1 MFDFITYLGQSAL
14 CLVALYIIYKA
25 AMSHETLH
33 RLNRV
38 TLLMMVV
45 LSAVLPMCRIE
56 IVREVDAVLTPIVDE
71 ESVVAVATNA
81 APETVD
87 YRPIME
93 DALVVIFLI
102 GAAFMVVRLAMSWLS
117 VWRVVRSG
125 EHEEL
130 GEGVRLTVVEK
141 LSSPFSW
148 FRHVVV
154 SRTDMGENRDL
165 ILEHELAH
173 VRFGHSWDVLFV
185 DLTLIVWWFNPAM
198 WLLRRELQSL
208 HEYQAD
214 DAVLNRG
221 IDAKTYQLL
230 LIKRAVGSRLHS
242 VANCLNHS
250 NLKNR
255 ITMMCRKQSSKWQS
269 AKLLLV
275 LPMVAISLSA
285 FATTVYVTRESHD
298 KDNENSYNNKNW
310 KKAVIEIAGSK
321 ILLND
326 KQVTPEEL
334 DACIEEYILQT
345 LIYNANDAESVKTYE
360 SIYNTLKKN
369 RAIDQIYPNGERP
382 TSTIHLNGDKIY
394 LNGEL
399 ISLEDIKKRVEEINS
414 HTISITANA
423 DANEKHI
430 AELKEA
436 IHHTGNVLKL
446 NSTQD
451 SDDPTKAKFYAEQ
464 VEKIEEQMKFFD
476 QMKSEYEAVMKEFEA
491 LKDEFEKNDEKAYV
505 EMQKQFTEMQ
515 KQFTEFEN
523 HYGELDSVIAKRMAL
538 IKEYSK
544 NGHAN
549 IRLEGGKIYLDGKL
563 TSAEKLEKYF
573 AENKKL
579 INIKVA
585 DDKSGEALAKVK
597 ELARQN
603 QILTI
608 NYEQVR
614 FLPAEESI
622 NQANESAS
630 RAAEAVPNSQSSE
643 SQQKDLAYV
652 KVQKMPTFQG
662 GELNKFINWFQANVK
677 YPKDALDAKVE
688 GRVIFSFVVEKDG
701 SLSEFNV
708 LQTPDKSLAE
718 EAERVFKASPKDWT
732 AGEQNGNKVRVKLTV
747 PLIFKMPNAVM
758 MQKVALFSR

>member
-255 ITMMCRKQSSKWQS
+255 ITMMCRKQSSRWQS

-369 RAIDQIYPNGERP
+369 RAIDQIYSNGERP

-476 QMKSEYEAVMKEFEA
+476 QMKSEYEAVMKEFE
-491 LKDEFEKNDEKAYV
+491 KNDKKVYV

-515 KQFTEFEN
+515 KQFAEFEN

-585 DDKSGEALAKVK
+585 NDESSKETLAKVR

-614 FLPAEESI
+614 FLPAEELI

-701 SLSEFNV
+701 SLSEFDV
-708 LQTPDKSLAE
+708 LRAPDKSLAE

-747 PLIFKMPNAVM
+747 PLIFKMPNAETAAN
-758 MQKVALFSR
+758 K

>member
-1 MFDFITYLGQSAL
+1 MFGFITYLAQSAL

-25 AMSHETLH
+25 TMSHETLH

-38 TLLMMVV
+38 TLLAMVV

-71 ESVVAVATNA
+71 ESVVAFATKA

-87 YRPIME
+87 YRTIME

-125 EHEEL
+125 EQEEL

-173 VRFGHSWDVLFV
+173 VRFGHSWDVLFI
-185 DLTLIVWWFNPAM
+185 DLALIVWWFNPAM

-269 AKLLLV
+269 VKLLLV

-285 FATTVYVTRESHD
+285 FATTVYVETKSDD
-298 KDNENSYNNKNW
+298 KVNQLSSDN
-310 KKAVIEIAGSK
+310 
-321 ILLND
+321 
-326 KQVTPEEL
+326 
-334 DACIEEYILQT
+334 
-345 LIYNANDAESVKTYE
+345 
-360 SIYNTLKKN
+360 
-369 RAIDQIYPNGERP
+369 
-382 TSTIHLNGDKIY
+382 
-394 LNGEL
+394 
-399 ISLEDIKKRVEEINS
+399 
-414 HTISITANA
+414 
-423 DANEKHI
+423 
-430 AELKEA
+430 
-436 IHHTGNVLKL
+436 
-446 NSTQD
+446 QD
-451 SDDPTKAKFYAEQ
+451 SDPTKAKFYADQ

-476 QMKSEYEAVMKEFEA
+476 EMKSEYEAVMKEFEA

-505 EMQKQFTEMQ
+505 EMQKQFAEMQ
-515 KQFTEFEN
+515 KQFTEMQN
-523 HYGELDSVIAKRMAL
+523 HYGELDSVRAKRMAM

-585 DDKSGEALAKVK
+585 DDKSGEALAKV
-597 ELARQN
+597 EGLARQN

-614 FLPAEESI
+614 FLPAEDSEMQKPQD
-622 NQANESAS
+622 QAE
-630 RAAEAVPNSQSSE
+630 E
-643 SQQKDLAYV
+643 
-652 KVQKMPTFQG
+652 KVEKMPTFQG
-662 GELNKFINWFQANVK
+662 GDLQKFALWVYQSMK
-677 YPKDALDAKVE
+677 YPQEAVDKKIQ
-688 GRVIFSFVVEKDG
+688 GRVIVEFVVAKDG
-701 SLSEFNV
+701 TVSSTKVLNNAPEILS
-708 LQTPDKSLAE
+708 A
-718 EAERVFKASPKDWT
+718 EAERVIKSSPKWE
-732 AGEQNGNKVRVKLTV
+732 AGEHKGKKVNVKFV
-747 PLIFKMPNAVM
+747 IPVVFKVT
-758 MQKVALFSR
+758 K

>member
-1 MFDFITYLGQSAL
+1 MFGFITYLAQSAL

-25 AMSHETLH
+25 TMSHETLH

-38 TLLMMVV
+38 TLLAMVV

-71 ESVVAVATNA
+71 ESGVAVATKA

-154 SRTDMGENRDL
+154 SRTDMDENRDM

-185 DLTLIVWWFNPAM
+185 DLALIVWWFNPAM

-285 FATTVYVTRESHD
+285 FATTVYVETKSDD
-298 KDNENSYNNKNW
+298 KVNQLSSDN
-310 KKAVIEIAGSK
+310 
-321 ILLND
+321 
-326 KQVTPEEL
+326 
-334 DACIEEYILQT
+334 
-345 LIYNANDAESVKTYE
+345 
-360 SIYNTLKKN
+360 
-369 RAIDQIYPNGERP
+369 
-382 TSTIHLNGDKIY
+382 
-394 LNGEL
+394 
-399 ISLEDIKKRVEEINS
+399 
-414 HTISITANA
+414 
-423 DANEKHI
+423 
-430 AELKEA
+430 
-436 IHHTGNVLKL
+436 
-446 NSTQD
+446 QD
-451 SDDPTKAKFYAEQ
+451 SDPTKAKFYADQ

-476 QMKSEYEAVMKEFEA
+476 EMKSEYEAVMKEFEA

-505 EMQKQFTEMQ
+505 EMQKQYAEMQ
-515 KQFTEFEN
+515 KQFTEMQK
-523 HYGELDSVIAKRMAL
+523 HYGELEPVNAKRMAL

-544 NGHAN
+544 NGSAN

-597 ELARQN
+597 ELARQK

-614 FLPAEESI
+614 FLPAEDSEMQKPQD
-622 NQANESAS
+622 QAE
-630 RAAEAVPNSQSSE
+630 E
-643 SQQKDLAYV
+643 
-652 KVQKMPTFQG
+652 KVEKMPTFQG
-662 GELNKFINWFQANVK
+662 GDLQKFALWVYQSMK
-677 YPKDALDAKVE
+677 YPQEAVDKKIQ
-688 GRVIFSFVVEKDG
+688 GRVIVEFVVAKDG
-701 SLSEFNV
+701 TVSSTKVLNNAPEILS
-708 LQTPDKSLAE
+708 A
-718 EAERVFKASPKDWT
+718 EAERVIKSSPKWE
-732 AGEQNGNKVRVKLTV
+732 AGEHKGKKVNVKFV
-747 PLIFKMPNAVM
+747 IPVVFKVT
-758 MQKVALFSR
+758 K

>member
-1 MFDFITYLGQSAL
+1 MFDFITYLAQSAL

-25 AMSHETLH
+25 SMSHETLH

-38 TLLMMVV
+38 TLLAMVV
-45 LSAVLPMCRIE
+45 LSAVLPMCRIK
-56 IVREVDAVLTPIVDE
+56 IVREVDAVLTPIVDDM
-71 ESVVAVATNA
+71 SATAVAVDA

-87 YRPIME
+87 YRTIME
-93 DALVVIFLI
+93 DALVVIFLL

-185 DLTLIVWWFNPAM
+185 DLALIMWWFNPAM

-285 FATTVYVTRESHD
+285 FATTVYVETKSDD
-298 KDNENSYNNKNW
+298 KVNQLSSDN
-310 KKAVIEIAGSK
+310 
-321 ILLND
+321 
-326 KQVTPEEL
+326 
-334 DACIEEYILQT
+334 
-345 LIYNANDAESVKTYE
+345 
-360 SIYNTLKKN
+360 
-369 RAIDQIYPNGERP
+369 
-382 TSTIHLNGDKIY
+382 
-394 LNGEL
+394 
-399 ISLEDIKKRVEEINS
+399 
-414 HTISITANA
+414 
-423 DANEKHI
+423 
-430 AELKEA
+430 
-436 IHHTGNVLKL
+436 
-446 NSTQD
+446 QD
-451 SDDPTKAKFYAEQ
+451 SDPTKAKFYADQ
-464 VEKIEEQMKFFD
+464 FEKIEEQMKFFD
-476 QMKSEYEAVMKEFEA
+476 EMKSEYEAVMKEFEA
-491 LKDEFEKNDEKAYV
+491 RKDEFEKNDKKAYV
-505 EMQKQFTEMQ
+505 EMQKQFAEMQ
-515 KQFTEFEN
+515 KQFTEMQN
-523 HYGELDSVIAKRMAL
+523 HYGELDSVRAKRMAL

-597 ELARQN
+597 GLARQN

-622 NQANESAS
+622 NQVNESAS

-662 GELNKFINWFQANVK
+662 GEWNKFINWFQANVK

-701 SLSEFNV
+701 SLSEFDV
-708 LQTPDKSLAE
+708 LRAPNKSLAE

-747 PLIFKMPNAVM
+747 PLIFKMPNAETAAN
-758 MQKVALFSR
+758 K

>member
-1 MFDFITYLGQSAL
+1 MFDFITYLAQSAL

-25 AMSHETLH
+25 SMSHETLH

-38 TLLMMVV
+38 TLLAMVV

-87 YRPIME
+87 YRTIME

-125 EHEEL
+125 ESRNL
-130 GEGVRLTVVEK
+130 TDGVTLSIVEK

-154 SRTDMGENRDL
+154 SRADMDENRDL

-185 DLTLIVWWFNPAM
+185 DLALIIWWFNPAM

-269 AKLLLV
+269 AKLLLI

-285 FATTVYVTRESHD
+285 FATTVYVETKSDD
-298 KDNENSYNNKNW
+298 K
-310 KKAVIEIAGSK
+310 VIEK
-321 ILLND
+321 ND
-326 KQVTPEEL
+326 K
-334 DACIEEYILQT
+334 
-345 LIYNANDAESVKTYE
+345 NKTVSNVRLEGY
-360 SIYNTLKKN
+360 
-369 RAIDQIYPNGERP
+369 
-382 TSTIHLNGDKIY
+382 KIY
-394 LNGEL
+394 LNDKEVTYDEL
-399 ISLEDIKKRVEEINS
+399 ATYLESN
-414 HTISITANA
+414 
-423 DANEKHI
+423 
-430 AELKEA
+430 
-436 IHHTGNVLKL
+436 
-446 NSTQD
+446 
-451 SDDPTKAKFYAEQ
+451 KA
-464 VEKIEEQMKFFD
+464 
-476 QMKSEYEAVMKEFEA
+476 
-491 LKDEFEKNDEKAYV
+491 L
-505 EMQKQFTEMQ
+505 
-515 KQFTEFEN
+515 
-523 HYGELDSVIAKRMAL
+523 L
-538 IKEYSK
+538 
-544 NGHAN
+544 
-549 IRLEGGKIYLDGKL
+549 
-563 TSAEKLEKYF
+563 
-573 AENKKL
+573 
-579 INIKVA
+579 NIKVA
-585 DDKSGEALAKVK
+585 NDEKSKETLAKVRG
-597 ELARQN
+597 LARQN

-614 FLPAEESI
+614 FLPAEESEMQKPQD
-622 NQANESAS
+622 QAE
-630 RAAEAVPNSQSSE
+630 E
-643 SQQKDLAYV
+643 
-652 KVQKMPTFQG
+652 KVEKMPTFQG
-662 GELNKFINWFQANVK
+662 GDLQKFALWVYQSMK
-677 YPKDALDAKVE
+677 YPQEAVDKKIQ
-688 GRVIFSFVVEKDG
+688 GRVIVEFVVAKDG
-701 SLSEFNV
+701 TVSSTKVLNNAPEILS
-708 LQTPDKSLAE
+708 A
-718 EAERVFKASPKDWT
+718 EAERVIKSSPKWE
-732 AGEQNGNKVRVKLTV
+732 AGEHKGKKVNVKFV
-747 PLIFKMPNAVM
+747 IPVVFKVT
-758 MQKVALFSR
+758 K

>member
-230 LIKRAVGSRLHS
+230 LIKRAVGARLHS

-255 ITMMCRKQSSKWQS
+255 ITMMCRKQSSRWQS

-285 FATTVYVTRESHD
+285 FATTVYVETKSDD
-298 KDNENSYNNKNW
+298 KVNQLSSDN
-310 KKAVIEIAGSK
+310 
-321 ILLND
+321 
-326 KQVTPEEL
+326 
-334 DACIEEYILQT
+334 
-345 LIYNANDAESVKTYE
+345 
-360 SIYNTLKKN
+360 
-369 RAIDQIYPNGERP
+369 
-382 TSTIHLNGDKIY
+382 
-394 LNGEL
+394 
-399 ISLEDIKKRVEEINS
+399 
-414 HTISITANA
+414 
-423 DANEKHI
+423 
-430 AELKEA
+430 
-436 IHHTGNVLKL
+436 
-446 NSTQD
+446 QD
-451 SDDPTKAKFYAEQ
+451 SDPTKAKFYADQ
-464 VEKIEEQMKFFD
+464 IKKLEEQMKFFD
-476 QMKSEYEAVMKEFEA
+476 EMKSEYEAVMKEFEA

-515 KQFTEFEN
+515 KQFAELEN
-523 HYGELDSVIAKRMAL
+523 HYRRELEPVNAKRMAL

-677 YPKDALDAKVE
+677 YPKDASDAKVE

-701 SLSEFNV
+701 SLSEFDV
-708 LQTPDKSLAE
+708 LRAPDKSLAE

-747 PLIFKMPNAVM
+747 PLIFKMPNAETAAN
-758 MQKVALFSR
+758 K

>member
-1 MFDFITYLGQSAL
+1 MFGFITYLGQSAL

-25 AMSHETLH
+25 SMSHETLH

-38 TLLMMVV
+38 TLLAMVV

-56 IVREVDAVLTPIVDE
+56 IVQEVETVLTPIVDDM
-71 ESVVAVATNA
+71 SATAVAVDA

-93 DALVVIFLI
+93 DALVVIFLL

-154 SRTDMGENRDL
+154 SRADMGENRDL

-185 DLTLIVWWFNPAM
+185 DLALIVWWFNPAM

-269 AKLLLV
+269 AKLLLI

-285 FATTVYVTRESHD
+285 FATTVYDETKSDD
-298 KDNENSYNNKNW
+298 KVNQLSSDN
-310 KKAVIEIAGSK
+310 
-321 ILLND
+321 
-326 KQVTPEEL
+326 
-334 DACIEEYILQT
+334 
-345 LIYNANDAESVKTYE
+345 
-360 SIYNTLKKN
+360 
-369 RAIDQIYPNGERP
+369 
-382 TSTIHLNGDKIY
+382 
-394 LNGEL
+394 
-399 ISLEDIKKRVEEINS
+399 
-414 HTISITANA
+414 
-423 DANEKHI
+423 
-430 AELKEA
+430 
-436 IHHTGNVLKL
+436 
-446 NSTQD
+446 QD
-451 SDDPTKAKFYAEQ
+451 SDPTKAKFYADQ

-476 QMKSEYEAVMKEFEA
+476 EMKSEYEAVMKEFEA
-491 LKDEFEKNDEKAYV
+491 RKDEFEKNDKKAYV

-515 KQFTEFEN
+515 K
-523 HYGELDSVIAKRMAL
+523 HYGELDSVRAKRMAL

-549 IRLEGGKIYLDGKL
+549 ICLEGGKIYLDGKL

-573 AENKKL
+573 AKNEKL

-597 ELARQN
+597 GLARQN

-614 FLPAEESI
+614 FLPAEESEMQKPQD
-622 NQANESAS
+622 QAE
-630 RAAEAVPNSQSSE
+630 E
-643 SQQKDLAYV
+643 
-652 KVQKMPTFQG
+652 KVEKMPTFQG
-662 GELNKFINWFQANVK
+662 GDLQKFALWVYQSMK
-677 YPKDALDAKVE
+677 YPQEAVDKKIQ
-688 GRVIFSFVVEKDG
+688 GRVIVEFVVAKDG
-701 SLSEFNV
+701 TVSSTKVLNNAPEILS
-708 LQTPDKSLAE
+708 A
-718 EAERVFKASPKDWT
+718 EAERVIKSSPKWE
-732 AGEQNGNKVRVKLTV
+732 AGEHKGKKVNVKFV
-747 PLIFKMPNAVM
+747 IPVVFKVT
-758 MQKVALFSR
+758 K

>member
-1 MFDFITYLGQSAL
+1 MFDFITYLAQSAL

-25 AMSHETLH
+25 TMSHETLH

-38 TLLMMVV
+38 TLLAMVV
-45 LSAVLPMCRIE
+45 LSAVLPMCRIK
-56 IVREVDAVLTPIVDE
+56 IVQEVDAVLTPIVDE
-71 ESVVAVATNA
+71 ESVVAVATKA

-87 YRPIME
+87 YRTIME
-93 DALVVIFLI
+93 DALVVIFLL

-154 SRTDMGENRDL
+154 SRTDMGENRDM

-185 DLTLIVWWFNPAM
+185 DLALIMWWFNPAM

-285 FATTVYVTRESHD
+285 FATTVYVETKSDD
-298 KDNENSYNNKNW
+298 KVNQLSLDN
-310 KKAVIEIAGSK
+310 
-321 ILLND
+321 
-326 KQVTPEEL
+326 
-334 DACIEEYILQT
+334 
-345 LIYNANDAESVKTYE
+345 
-360 SIYNTLKKN
+360 
-369 RAIDQIYPNGERP
+369 
-382 TSTIHLNGDKIY
+382 
-394 LNGEL
+394 
-399 ISLEDIKKRVEEINS
+399 
-414 HTISITANA
+414 
-423 DANEKHI
+423 
-430 AELKEA
+430 
-436 IHHTGNVLKL
+436 
-446 NSTQD
+446 QD
-451 SDDPTKAKFYAEQ
+451 SDPTKAKFYAEQ

-476 QMKSEYEAVMKEFEA
+476 EMKSEYEAVMKEFEA
-491 LKDEFEKNDEKAYV
+491 RKDEFEKNDKKAYV
-505 EMQKQFTEMQ
+505 EMQKQFAEMQ
-515 KQFTEFEN
+515 KQFTEMQN
-523 HYGELDSVIAKRMAL
+523 HYGELDSVRAKRMAM

-549 IRLEGGKIYLDGKL
+549 IRLEEGKIYLDGKL
-563 TSAEKLEKYF
+563 TSVEKLEKYF

-585 DDKSGEALAKVK
+585 NDESSKEALAKVRG
-597 ELARQN
+597 LARQN

-614 FLPAEESI
+614 FLPAEDSEMQKPQD
-622 NQANESAS
+622 QAE
-630 RAAEAVPNSQSSE
+630 E
-643 SQQKDLAYV
+643 
-652 KVQKMPTFQG
+652 KVEKMPTFQG
-662 GELNKFINWFQANVK
+662 GDLQKFALWVYQSMK
-677 YPKDALDAKVE
+677 YPQEAVDKKIQ
-688 GRVIFSFVVEKDG
+688 GRVIVEFVVAKDG
-701 SLSEFNV
+701 TVSSTKVLNNAPEILS
-708 LQTPDKSLAE
+708 A
-718 EAERVFKASPKDWT
+718 EAERVIKSSPKWE
-732 AGEQNGNKVRVKLTV
+732 AGEHKGKKVNVKFV
-747 PLIFKMPNAVM
+747 IPVVFKVT
-758 MQKVALFSR
+758 K

>member
-255 ITMMCRKQSSKWQS
+255 ITMMCRKQSSRWQS

-285 FATTVYVTRESHD
+285 FATTVYVETKSDD
-298 KDNENSYNNKNW
+298 KVNQLSSDN
-310 KKAVIEIAGSK
+310 
-321 ILLND
+321 
-326 KQVTPEEL
+326 
-334 DACIEEYILQT
+334 
-345 LIYNANDAESVKTYE
+345 
-360 SIYNTLKKN
+360 
-369 RAIDQIYPNGERP
+369 
-382 TSTIHLNGDKIY
+382 
-394 LNGEL
+394 
-399 ISLEDIKKRVEEINS
+399 
-414 HTISITANA
+414 
-423 DANEKHI
+423 
-430 AELKEA
+430 
-436 IHHTGNVLKL
+436 
-446 NSTQD
+446 QD
-451 SDDPTKAKFYAEQ
+451 SDPTKAKFYAQQ

-515 KQFTEFEN
+515 KQFTEMQN
-523 HYGELDSVIAKRMAL
+523 HYGELEPVNAKRMAL

-544 NGHAN
+544 NGSAN

-662 GELNKFINWFQANVK
+662 GDLNKFINWLQANVK

>member
-1 MFDFITYLGQSAL
+1 MFGFITYLAQSAL

-25 AMSHETLH
+25 TMSHETLH

-38 TLLMMVV
+38 TLLAMVV

-87 YRPIME
+87 YRTIME

-185 DLTLIVWWFNPAM
+185 DWALIVWWFNPAM

-269 AKLLLV
+269 AKLLLI

-285 FATTVYVTRESHD
+285 FATTVYVETKSDD
-298 KDNENSYNNKNW
+298 KVNQLSSDN
-310 KKAVIEIAGSK
+310 
-321 ILLND
+321 
-326 KQVTPEEL
+326 
-334 DACIEEYILQT
+334 
-345 LIYNANDAESVKTYE
+345 
-360 SIYNTLKKN
+360 
-369 RAIDQIYPNGERP
+369 
-382 TSTIHLNGDKIY
+382 
-394 LNGEL
+394 
-399 ISLEDIKKRVEEINS
+399 
-414 HTISITANA
+414 
-423 DANEKHI
+423 
-430 AELKEA
+430 
-436 IHHTGNVLKL
+436 
-446 NSTQD
+446 QD
-451 SDDPTKAKFYAEQ
+451 SDPTKAKFYADQ

-476 QMKSEYEAVMKEFEA
+476 EMKSEYEAVMKEFEA

-505 EMQKQFTEMQ
+505 EMQKQYAEMQ
-515 KQFTEFEN
+515 KQFTEMQK
-523 HYGELDSVIAKRMAL
+523 HYGELDSVRAKRMAM

-585 DDKSGEALAKVK
+585 DDKSGEALAKV
-597 ELARQN
+597 EGLARQN

-614 FLPAEESI
+614 FLPAEDSEMQKPQD
-622 NQANESAS
+622 QAE
-630 RAAEAVPNSQSSE
+630 E
-643 SQQKDLAYV
+643 
-652 KVQKMPTFQG
+652 KVEKMPTFQG
-662 GELNKFINWFQANVK
+662 GDLQKFALWVYQSMK
-677 YPKDALDAKVE
+677 YPQEAVDKKIQ
-688 GRVIFSFVVEKDG
+688 GRVIVEFVVAKDG
-701 SLSEFNV
+701 TVSSTKVLNNAPEILS
-708 LQTPDKSLAE
+708 A
-718 EAERVFKASPKDWT
+718 EAERVIKSSPKWE
-732 AGEQNGNKVRVKLTV
+732 AGEHKGKKVNVKFV
-747 PLIFKMPNAVM
+747 IPVVFKVT
-758 MQKVALFSR
+758 K

>member
-1 MFDFITYLGQSAL
+1 MFGFITYLAQSAL
-14 CLVALYIIYKA
+14 CLVALYIISKA
-25 AMSHETLH
+25 TMSHETLH

-38 TLLMMVV
+38 TLLAMVV

-87 YRPIME
+87 YRTIME
-93 DALVVIFLI
+93 DALVVIFLL

-154 SRTDMGENRDL
+154 SRTDMGENRDM

-185 DLTLIVWWFNPAM
+185 DLALIMWWFNPAM

-285 FATTVYVTRESHD
+285 FATTVYVETKSDD
-298 KDNENSYNNKNW
+298 KVNQLSSDN
-310 KKAVIEIAGSK
+310 
-321 ILLND
+321 
-326 KQVTPEEL
+326 
-334 DACIEEYILQT
+334 
-345 LIYNANDAESVKTYE
+345 
-360 SIYNTLKKN
+360 
-369 RAIDQIYPNGERP
+369 
-382 TSTIHLNGDKIY
+382 
-394 LNGEL
+394 
-399 ISLEDIKKRVEEINS
+399 
-414 HTISITANA
+414 
-423 DANEKHI
+423 
-430 AELKEA
+430 
-436 IHHTGNVLKL
+436 
-446 NSTQD
+446 QD
-451 SDDPTKAKFYAEQ
+451 SDPTKAKFYTDQ
-464 VEKIEEQMKFFD
+464 VEKIEKQMKFFD
-476 QMKSEYEAVMKEFEA
+476 EMKSEYEAVMKEFEA
-491 LKDEFEKNDEKAYV
+491 LKDEFEKNDKKAYV

-515 KQFTEFEN
+515 N
-523 HYGELDSVIAKRMAL
+523 HYGELDSVIAKRMAM

-585 DDKSGEALAKVK
+585 DDKSGEALAKV
-597 ELARQN
+597 EGLARQN

-614 FLPAEESI
+614 FLPAEESEMQKPQD
-622 NQANESAS
+622 QAE
-630 RAAEAVPNSQSSE
+630 E
-643 SQQKDLAYV
+643 
-652 KVQKMPTFQG
+652 KVEKMPTFQG
-662 GELNKFINWFQANVK
+662 GDLQKFALWVYQSMK
-677 YPKDALDAKVE
+677 YPQEAVDKKIQ
-688 GRVIFSFVVEKDG
+688 GRVIVEFVVAKDG
-701 SLSEFNV
+701 TVSSTKVLNNAPEILS
-708 LQTPDKSLAE
+708 A
-718 EAERVFKASPKDWT
+718 EAERVIKSSPKWE
-732 AGEQNGNKVRVKLTV
+732 AGEHKGKKVNVKFV
-747 PLIFKMPNAVM
+747 IPVVFKVT
-758 MQKVALFSR
+758 K

>member
-1 MFDFITYLGQSAL
+1 
-14 CLVALYIIYKA
+14 
-25 AMSHETLH
+25 
-33 RLNRV
+33 
-38 TLLMMVV
+38 
-45 LSAVLPMCRIE
+45 
-56 IVREVDAVLTPIVDE
+56 
-71 ESVVAVATNA
+71 
-81 APETVD
+81 
-87 YRPIME
+87 
-93 DALVVIFLI
+93 
-102 GAAFMVVRLAMSWLS
+102 
-117 VWRVVRSG
+117 
-125 EHEEL
+125 
-130 GEGVRLTVVEK
+130 
-141 LSSPFSW
+141 
-148 FRHVVV
+148 
-154 SRTDMGENRDL
+154 
-165 ILEHELAH
+165 
-173 VRFGHSWDVLFV
+173 
-185 DLTLIVWWFNPAM
+185 
-198 WLLRRELQSL
+198 
-208 HEYQAD
+208 
-214 DAVLNRG
+214 
-221 IDAKTYQLL
+221 
-230 LIKRAVGSRLHS
+230 
-242 VANCLNHS
+242 
-250 NLKNR
+250 
-255 ITMMCRKQSSKWQS
+255 MMCRKQSSKWQS

-310 KKAVIEIAGSK
+310 KKAVIEIAGSM

-414 HTISITANA
+414 HTISITANG

-476 QMKSEYEAVMKEFEA
+476 EMKSEYEAVMKEFEA
-491 LKDEFEKNDEKAYV
+491 RKDEFEKNDKKAYV

-515 KQFTEFEN
+515 KQFAEFEN
-523 HYGELDSVIAKRMAL
+523 HYRREQEPVNAKRMAQ

-544 NGHAN
+544 NGSAN

-563 TSAEKLEKYF
+563 TSVEKLEKYF

-585 DDKSGEALAKVK
+585 NDEKSREALAKVR

-630 RAAEAVPNSQSSE
+630 RAAEAVSNSQSSE

-662 GELNKFINWFQANVK
+662 GEWNKFVNWLQANVK

-688 GRVIFSFVVEKDG
+688 GRVLFSFVVEKDG
-701 SLSEFNV
+701 SLSEFDV
-708 LQTPDKSLAE
+708 LRAPNKSLAE

-747 PLIFKMPNAVM
+747 PLIFKIPNAETAAN
-758 MQKVALFSR
+758 K

>member
-1 MFDFITYLGQSAL
+1 MFDFITYLAQSAL

-25 AMSHETLH
+25 TMSHETLH

-38 TLLMMVV
+38 TLLAMVV
-45 LSAVLPMCRIE
+45 LSAVLPMCRIK
-56 IVREVDAVLTPIVDE
+56 IVQEVETVLTPIVDDM
-71 ESVVAVATNA
+71 SATAVAVDA
-81 APETVD
+81 APETID

-93 DALVVIFLI
+93 DALVVIFLL

-125 EHEEL
+125 ESRNL
-130 GEGVRLTVVEK
+130 TDGVTLSIVEK

-154 SRTDMGENRDL
+154 SRADMDENRDM

-185 DLTLIVWWFNPAM
+185 DLALIVWWFNPAM

-255 ITMMCRKQSSKWQS
+255 ITMMCRKQSSRWQS
-269 AKLLLV
+269 AKLLLI

-285 FATTVYVTRESHD
+285 FATTVYVETKSDD
-298 KDNENSYNNKNW
+298 KVNQLSSDN
-310 KKAVIEIAGSK
+310 
-321 ILLND
+321 
-326 KQVTPEEL
+326 
-334 DACIEEYILQT
+334 
-345 LIYNANDAESVKTYE
+345 
-360 SIYNTLKKN
+360 
-369 RAIDQIYPNGERP
+369 
-382 TSTIHLNGDKIY
+382 
-394 LNGEL
+394 
-399 ISLEDIKKRVEEINS
+399 
-414 HTISITANA
+414 
-423 DANEKHI
+423 
-430 AELKEA
+430 
-436 IHHTGNVLKL
+436 
-446 NSTQD
+446 QD
-451 SDDPTKAKFYAEQ
+451 SDPTKAKFYADQ

-476 QMKSEYEAVMKEFEA
+476 EMKSEYEAVMKEFEA
-491 LKDEFEKNDEKAYV
+491 RKDEFEKNDEKAYV
-505 EMQKQFTEMQ
+505 EMQKQFAEMQ
-515 KQFTEFEN
+515 K
-523 HYGELDSVIAKRMAL
+523 HYGELDSVRAKRMAL

-585 DDKSGEALAKVK
+585 DDKSGEALAKV
-597 ELARQN
+597 EGLARQN

-614 FLPAEESI
+614 FLPAEDSEMQKPQD
-622 NQANESAS
+622 QAE
-630 RAAEAVPNSQSSE
+630 E
-643 SQQKDLAYV
+643 
-652 KVQKMPTFQG
+652 KVEKMPTFQG
-662 GELNKFINWFQANVK
+662 GDLQKFALWVYQSMK
-677 YPKDALDAKVE
+677 YPQEAVDKKIQ
-688 GRVIFSFVVEKDG
+688 GRVIVEFVVAKDG
-701 SLSEFNV
+701 TVSSTKVLNNAPEILS
-708 LQTPDKSLAE
+708 A
-718 EAERVFKASPKDWT
+718 EAERVIKSSPKWE
-732 AGEQNGNKVRVKLTV
+732 AGEHKGKKVNVKFV
-747 PLIFKMPNAVM
+747 IPVVFKVT
-758 MQKVALFSR
+758 K

>member
-1 MFDFITYLGQSAL
+1 MFGFITYLAQSAL

-25 AMSHETLH
+25 SMSHETLH

-38 TLLMMVV
+38 TLLAMVV

-71 ESVVAVATNA
+71 ESVVAVATKA

-87 YRPIME
+87 YRTIME

-154 SRTDMGENRDL
+154 SRTDMGENRDM

-285 FATTVYVTRESHD
+285 FATTVYVETKSDD
-298 KDNENSYNNKNW
+298 KVNQLSSDN
-310 KKAVIEIAGSK
+310 
-321 ILLND
+321 
-326 KQVTPEEL
+326 
-334 DACIEEYILQT
+334 
-345 LIYNANDAESVKTYE
+345 
-360 SIYNTLKKN
+360 
-369 RAIDQIYPNGERP
+369 
-382 TSTIHLNGDKIY
+382 
-394 LNGEL
+394 
-399 ISLEDIKKRVEEINS
+399 
-414 HTISITANA
+414 
-423 DANEKHI
+423 
-430 AELKEA
+430 
-436 IHHTGNVLKL
+436 
-446 NSTQD
+446 QD
-451 SDDPTKAKFYAEQ
+451 SDPTKAKFYADQ
-464 VEKIEEQMKFFD
+464 FEKIEEQMKFFD
-476 QMKSEYEAVMKEFEA
+476 EMKSEYEAVMKEFEA
-491 LKDEFEKNDEKAYV
+491 LKDEFEKNDKKAYV

-515 KQFTEFEN
+515 N
-523 HYGELDSVIAKRMAL
+523 HYGELDSVRAKRMAL

-597 ELARQN
+597 GLARQN

-614 FLPAEESI
+614 FLPAEDSEMQKPQD
-622 NQANESAS
+622 QAE
-630 RAAEAVPNSQSSE
+630 E
-643 SQQKDLAYV
+643 
-652 KVQKMPTFQG
+652 KVEKMPTFQG
-662 GELNKFINWFQANVK
+662 GDLQKFALWVYQSMK
-677 YPKDALDAKVE
+677 YPQEAVDKKIQ
-688 GRVIFSFVVEKDG
+688 GRVIVEFVVAKDG
-701 SLSEFNV
+701 TVSSTKVLNNAPEILS
-708 LQTPDKSLAE
+708 A
-718 EAERVFKASPKDWT
+718 EAERVIKSSPKWE
-732 AGEQNGNKVRVKLTV
+732 AGEHKGKKVNVKFV
-747 PLIFKMPNAVM
+747 IPVVFKVT
-758 MQKVALFSR
+758 K

>member
-1 MFDFITYLGQSAL
+1 
-14 CLVALYIIYKA
+14 
-25 AMSHETLH
+25 MSHETLH

-38 TLLMMVV
+38 TLLAMVV

-81 APETVD
+81 APETID
-87 YRPIME
+87 YRTIME

-154 SRTDMGENRDL
+154 SRTDMGENRDM

-185 DLTLIVWWFNPAM
+185 DLALIMWWFNPAM

-285 FATTVYVTRESHD
+285 FATTVYVETKSDD
-298 KDNENSYNNKNW
+298 KVNQLSSDN
-310 KKAVIEIAGSK
+310 
-321 ILLND
+321 
-326 KQVTPEEL
+326 
-334 DACIEEYILQT
+334 
-345 LIYNANDAESVKTYE
+345 
-360 SIYNTLKKN
+360 
-369 RAIDQIYPNGERP
+369 
-382 TSTIHLNGDKIY
+382 
-394 LNGEL
+394 
-399 ISLEDIKKRVEEINS
+399 
-414 HTISITANA
+414 
-423 DANEKHI
+423 
-430 AELKEA
+430 
-436 IHHTGNVLKL
+436 
-446 NSTQD
+446 QD
-451 SDDPTKAKFYAEQ
+451 SDPTKAKFYAEQ

-476 QMKSEYEAVMKEFEA
+476 EMKSEYEAVMKEFEA

-505 EMQKQFTEMQ
+505 EMQKQFAEMQ
-515 KQFTEFEN
+515 KQFTEMQN
-523 HYGELDSVIAKRMAL
+523 HYGELDSVRAKRMAM

-563 TSAEKLEKYF
+563 TSAEKLERYF

-585 DDKSGEALAKVK
+585 DDKSGETLAKVRG
-597 ELARQN
+597 LARQN

-614 FLPAEESI
+614 FLPAEDSEMQKPQD
-622 NQANESAS
+622 QAE
-630 RAAEAVPNSQSSE
+630 E
-643 SQQKDLAYV
+643 
-652 KVQKMPTFQG
+652 KVEKMPTFQG
-662 GELNKFINWFQANVK
+662 GDLQKFALWVYQSMK
-677 YPKDALDAKVE
+677 YPQEAVDKKIQ
-688 GRVIFSFVVEKDG
+688 GRVIVEFVVAKDG
-701 SLSEFNV
+701 TVSSTKVLNNAPEILS
-708 LQTPDKSLAE
+708 A
-718 EAERVFKASPKDWT
+718 EAERVIKSSPKWE
-732 AGEQNGNKVRVKLTV
+732 AGEHKGKKVNVKFV
-747 PLIFKMPNAVM
+747 IPVVFKVT
-758 MQKVALFSR
+758 K

>member
-1 MFDFITYLGQSAL
+1 MFGFITYLAQSAL

-25 AMSHETLH
+25 TMSHETLH

-38 TLLMMVV
+38 TLLAMVV

-81 APETVD
+81 APEIVD
-87 YRPIME
+87 YRTIME

-125 EHEEL
+125 EYEEL

-154 SRTDMGENRDL
+154 SRADMDENRDM

-185 DLTLIVWWFNPAM
+185 DLALIMWWFNPAM

-285 FATTVYVTRESHD
+285 FATTVYVETKSDD
-298 KDNENSYNNKNW
+298 KVNQLSSDN
-310 KKAVIEIAGSK
+310 
-321 ILLND
+321 
-326 KQVTPEEL
+326 
-334 DACIEEYILQT
+334 
-345 LIYNANDAESVKTYE
+345 
-360 SIYNTLKKN
+360 
-369 RAIDQIYPNGERP
+369 
-382 TSTIHLNGDKIY
+382 
-394 LNGEL
+394 
-399 ISLEDIKKRVEEINS
+399 
-414 HTISITANA
+414 
-423 DANEKHI
+423 
-430 AELKEA
+430 
-436 IHHTGNVLKL
+436 
-446 NSTQD
+446 QD
-451 SDDPTKAKFYAEQ
+451 SDPTKAKFYAEQ

-476 QMKSEYEAVMKEFEA
+476 EMKSEYEAVMKEFEA
-491 LKDEFEKNDEKAYV
+491 RKDEFEKNDKKAYV
-505 EMQKQFTEMQ
+505 EMQKQFAEMQ
-515 KQFTEFEN
+515 KQFTEMQN
-523 HYGELDSVIAKRMAL
+523 HYGELDSVRAKRMAM

-597 ELARQN
+597 GLARQN

-608 NYEQVR
+608 NYEKVR
-614 FLPAEESI
+614 FLPAEDSEMQKPQD
-622 NQANESAS
+622 QAE
-630 RAAEAVPNSQSSE
+630 E
-643 SQQKDLAYV
+643 
-652 KVQKMPTFQG
+652 KVEKMPTFQG
-662 GELNKFINWFQANVK
+662 GDLQKFALWVYQSMK
-677 YPKDALDAKVE
+677 YPQEAVDKKIQ
-688 GRVIFSFVVEKDG
+688 GRVIVEFVVAKDG
-701 SLSEFNV
+701 TVSSTKVLNNAPEILS
-708 LQTPDKSLAE
+708 A
-718 EAERVFKASPKDWT
+718 EAERVIKSSPKWE
-732 AGEQNGNKVRVKLTV
+732 AGEHKGKKVNVKFV
-747 PLIFKMPNAVM
+747 IPVVFKVT
-758 MQKVALFSR
+758 K

>member
-1 MFDFITYLGQSAL
+1 MFGFITYLAQSAL

-25 AMSHETLH
+25 SMSHETLH

-38 TLLMMVV
+38 TLLAMVV

-56 IVREVDAVLTPIVDE
+56 IVQEVETVLTPIVDE
-71 ESVVAVATNA
+71 ESGVAVATKA
-81 APETVD
+81 ASETVD

-102 GAAFMVVRLAMSWLS
+102 GVAFMVVRLAMSWLS

-125 EHEEL
+125 EYEEL

-154 SRTDMGENRDL
+154 SRTDMGENRDM

-230 LIKRAVGSRLHS
+230 LIKRAVGARLHS

-255 ITMMCRKQSSKWQS
+255 ITMMCRKQSSRWQS

-285 FATTVYVTRESHD
+285 FATTVYVETKSDD
-298 KDNENSYNNKNW
+298 KVNQLSLDN
-310 KKAVIEIAGSK
+310 
-321 ILLND
+321 
-326 KQVTPEEL
+326 
-334 DACIEEYILQT
+334 
-345 LIYNANDAESVKTYE
+345 
-360 SIYNTLKKN
+360 
-369 RAIDQIYPNGERP
+369 
-382 TSTIHLNGDKIY
+382 
-394 LNGEL
+394 
-399 ISLEDIKKRVEEINS
+399 
-414 HTISITANA
+414 
-423 DANEKHI
+423 
-430 AELKEA
+430 
-436 IHHTGNVLKL
+436 
-446 NSTQD
+446 QD
-451 SDDPTKAKFYAEQ
+451 SDPTKAKFYAEQ

-476 QMKSEYEAVMKEFEA
+476 EMKSEYEAVMKEFEA
-491 LKDEFEKNDEKAYV
+491 RKDEFEKNDKKAYV
-505 EMQKQFTEMQ
+505 EMQKQFAEMQ
-515 KQFTEFEN
+515 KQFTEMQN
-523 HYGELDSVIAKRMAL
+523 HYGELDSVRAKRMAM
-538 IKEYSK
+538 IKKYSK
-544 NGHAN
+544 NGSAN

-563 TSAEKLEKYF
+563 TSVEKLEKYF

-585 DDKSGEALAKVK
+585 NDESSKEALAKVRG
-597 ELARQN
+597 LARQN

-614 FLPAEESI
+614 FLPAEDSEMQKPQD
-622 NQANESAS
+622 QAE
-630 RAAEAVPNSQSSE
+630 E
-643 SQQKDLAYV
+643 
-652 KVQKMPTFQG
+652 KVEKMPTFQG
-662 GELNKFINWFQANVK
+662 GDLQKFALWVYQSMK
-677 YPKDALDAKVE
+677 YPQEAVDKKIQ
-688 GRVIFSFVVEKDG
+688 GRVIVEFVVAKDG
-701 SLSEFNV
+701 TVSSTKVLNNAPEILS
-708 LQTPDKSLAE
+708 A
-718 EAERVFKASPKDWT
+718 EAERVIKSSPKWE
-732 AGEQNGNKVRVKLTV
+732 AGEHKGKKVNVKFV
-747 PLIFKMPNAVM
+747 IPVVFKVT
-758 MQKVALFSR
+758 K

>member
-1 MFDFITYLGQSAL
+1 MFGFITYLAQSAL

-25 AMSHETLH
+25 TMSHETLH

-81 APETVD
+81 APETID

-125 EHEEL
+125 EYEEL

-154 SRTDMGENRDL
+154 SRADMDENRDM

-255 ITMMCRKQSSKWQS
+255 ITMMCRKQSSRWQS

-285 FATTVYVTRESHD
+285 FATTVYVETKSDD
-298 KDNENSYNNKNW
+298 KVNQLSSDN
-310 KKAVIEIAGSK
+310 
-321 ILLND
+321 
-326 KQVTPEEL
+326 
-334 DACIEEYILQT
+334 
-345 LIYNANDAESVKTYE
+345 
-360 SIYNTLKKN
+360 
-369 RAIDQIYPNGERP
+369 
-382 TSTIHLNGDKIY
+382 
-394 LNGEL
+394 
-399 ISLEDIKKRVEEINS
+399 
-414 HTISITANA
+414 
-423 DANEKHI
+423 
-430 AELKEA
+430 
-436 IHHTGNVLKL
+436 
-446 NSTQD
+446 QD
-451 SDDPTKAKFYAEQ
+451 SDPTKAKFYADQ
-464 VEKIEEQMKFFD
+464 IKKLEEQMKFFD
-476 QMKSEYEAVMKEFEA
+476 EMKSEYEAVMKEFEA

-515 KQFTEFEN
+515 KQFAELEN
-523 HYGELDSVIAKRMAL
+523 HYRRELEPVNAKRMAL

-544 NGHAN
+544 NGSAN

-597 ELARQN
+597 GLARQN

-608 NYEQVR
+608 NYEKVR

-630 RAAEAVPNSQSSE
+630 RAAEAVSNSQSSE

-662 GELNKFINWFQANVK
+662 GEWNKFINWFQANVK

-701 SLSEFNV
+701 SLSEFDV
-708 LQTPDKSLAE
+708 LRAPNKSLAE

-747 PLIFKMPNAVM
+747 PLIFKMPNAETAAN
-758 MQKVALFSR
+758 K

>member
-1 MFDFITYLGQSAL
+1 
-14 CLVALYIIYKA
+14 
-25 AMSHETLH
+25 
-33 RLNRV
+33 
-38 TLLMMVV
+38 
-45 LSAVLPMCRIE
+45 
-56 IVREVDAVLTPIVDE
+56 
-71 ESVVAVATNA
+71 
-81 APETVD
+81 
-87 YRPIME
+87 
-93 DALVVIFLI
+93 
-102 GAAFMVVRLAMSWLS
+102 
-117 VWRVVRSG
+117 
-125 EHEEL
+125 
-130 GEGVRLTVVEK
+130 
-141 LSSPFSW
+141 
-148 FRHVVV
+148 
-154 SRTDMGENRDL
+154 
-165 ILEHELAH
+165 
-173 VRFGHSWDVLFV
+173 
-185 DLTLIVWWFNPAM
+185 
-198 WLLRRELQSL
+198 
-208 HEYQAD
+208 
-214 DAVLNRG
+214 
-221 IDAKTYQLL
+221 
-230 LIKRAVGSRLHS
+230 
-242 VANCLNHS
+242 
-250 NLKNR
+250 
-255 ITMMCRKQSSKWQS
+255 MMCRKQSSRWQS

-414 HTISITANA
+414 HTISITANG

-446 NSTQD
+446 NPTQD

-464 VEKIEEQMKFFD
+464 VEKIVEQMKFFD
-476 QMKSEYEAVMKEFEA
+476 EMKSEYEAVMKEFEA

-515 KQFTEFEN
+515 KQFAEFEN

-544 NGHAN
+544 NGNAN

-614 FLPAEESI
+614 FLPVEEQI
-622 NQANESAS
+622 NKAQT
-630 RAAEAVPNSQSSE
+630 SQSK
-643 SQQKDLAYV
+643 KDLRQAL
-652 KVQKMPTFQG
+652 
-662 GELNKFINWFQANVK
+662 ELKLRGVGNVGVVNATITLNPDGT
-677 YPKDALDAKVE
+677 YERL
-688 GRVIFSFVVEKDG
+688 VVEKDPKENIAECG
-701 SLSEFNV
+701 ALISEVERALKAAIKDAELPKEKKTYKYTISFRIKYANNDIRQSSV
-708 LQTPDKSLAE
+708 QVGDDAIIVTSYADKS
-718 EAERVFKASPKDWT
+718 
-732 AGEQNGNKVRVKLTV
+732 
-747 PLIFKMPNAVM
+747 
-758 MQKVALFSR
+758 SRE

>member
-1 MFDFITYLGQSAL
+1 MFGFITYLAQSAL

-25 AMSHETLH
+25 TMSHETLH

-38 TLLMMVV
+38 TLLAMVV

-71 ESVVAVATNA
+71 ESGVAVATKA

-87 YRPIME
+87 YRTIME

-154 SRTDMGENRDL
+154 SRTDMGENRDM

-285 FATTVYVTRESHD
+285 FATTVYVETKSDD
-298 KDNENSYNNKNW
+298 KVNQLSSDN
-310 KKAVIEIAGSK
+310 
-321 ILLND
+321 
-326 KQVTPEEL
+326 
-334 DACIEEYILQT
+334 
-345 LIYNANDAESVKTYE
+345 
-360 SIYNTLKKN
+360 
-369 RAIDQIYPNGERP
+369 
-382 TSTIHLNGDKIY
+382 
-394 LNGEL
+394 
-399 ISLEDIKKRVEEINS
+399 
-414 HTISITANA
+414 
-423 DANEKHI
+423 
-430 AELKEA
+430 
-436 IHHTGNVLKL
+436 
-446 NSTQD
+446 QD
-451 SDDPTKAKFYAEQ
+451 SDPTKAKFYADQ
-464 VEKIEEQMKFFD
+464 FEKIEEQMKFFD
-476 QMKSEYEAVMKEFEA
+476 EMKSEYEAVMKEFEA
-491 LKDEFEKNDEKAYV
+491 LKDEFEKNDKKAYV

-515 KQFTEFEN
+515 KQFTEMQN
-523 HYGELDSVIAKRMAL
+523 HYGELDSVRAKRMAL

-597 ELARQN
+597 GLARQN

-614 FLPAEESI
+614 FLPAEDSEMQKPQD
-622 NQANESAS
+622 QAE
-630 RAAEAVPNSQSSE
+630 E
-643 SQQKDLAYV
+643 
-652 KVQKMPTFQG
+652 KVEKMPTFQG
-662 GELNKFINWFQANVK
+662 GDLQKFALWVYQSMK
-677 YPKDALDAKVE
+677 YPQEAVDKKIQ
-688 GRVIFSFVVEKDG
+688 GRVIVEFVVAKDG
-701 SLSEFNV
+701 TVSSTKVLNNAPEILS
-708 LQTPDKSLAE
+708 A
-718 EAERVFKASPKDWT
+718 EAERVIKSSPKWE
-732 AGEQNGNKVRVKLTV
+732 AGEHKGKKVNVKFV
-747 PLIFKMPNAVM
+747 IPVVFKVT
-758 MQKVALFSR
+758 K

>member
-1 MFDFITYLGQSAL
+1 MFGFITYLAQSAL

-25 AMSHETLH
+25 SMSHETLH

-38 TLLMMVV
+38 TLLAMVV

-87 YRPIME
+87 YRPIIE

-154 SRTDMGENRDL
+154 SRTDMDENRDM

-185 DLTLIVWWFNPAM
+185 DLALIVWWFNPAM

-285 FATTVYVTRESHD
+285 FATTVYVETKSDD
-298 KDNENSYNNKNW
+298 KVNQLSSDN
-310 KKAVIEIAGSK
+310 
-321 ILLND
+321 
-326 KQVTPEEL
+326 
-334 DACIEEYILQT
+334 
-345 LIYNANDAESVKTYE
+345 
-360 SIYNTLKKN
+360 
-369 RAIDQIYPNGERP
+369 
-382 TSTIHLNGDKIY
+382 
-394 LNGEL
+394 
-399 ISLEDIKKRVEEINS
+399 
-414 HTISITANA
+414 
-423 DANEKHI
+423 
-430 AELKEA
+430 
-436 IHHTGNVLKL
+436 
-446 NSTQD
+446 QD
-451 SDDPTKAKFYAEQ
+451 SDPTKAKFYADQ
-464 VEKIEEQMKFFD
+464 IKKLEEQMKFFD
-476 QMKSEYEAVMKEFEA
+476 EMKSEYEAVMKEFEA
-491 LKDEFEKNDEKAYV
+491 RKDEFEKNDKKAYV
-505 EMQKQFTEMQ
+505 EMQKQFAEMQ
-515 KQFTEFEN
+515 KQFTEMQN
-523 HYGELDSVIAKRMAL
+523 HYGELDSVRAKRMAM

-544 NGHAN
+544 NGSAN

-585 DDKSGEALAKVK
+585 DDKSGEALAKV
-597 ELARQN
+597 EGLARQN

-614 FLPAEESI
+614 FLPAEDSEMQKPQD
-622 NQANESAS
+622 QAE
-630 RAAEAVPNSQSSE
+630 E
-643 SQQKDLAYV
+643 
-652 KVQKMPTFQG
+652 KVEKMPTFQG
-662 GELNKFINWFQANVK
+662 GDLQKFALWVYQSMK
-677 YPKDALDAKVE
+677 YPQEAVDKKIQ
-688 GRVIFSFVVEKDG
+688 GRVIVEFVVAKDG
-701 SLSEFNV
+701 TVSSTKVLNNAPEILS
-708 LQTPDKSLAE
+708 A
-718 EAERVFKASPKDWT
+718 EAERVIKSSPKWE
-732 AGEQNGNKVRVKLTV
+732 AGEHKGKKVNVKFV
-747 PLIFKMPNAVM
+747 IPVVFKVT
-758 MQKVALFSR
+758 K

>member
-1 MFDFITYLGQSAL
+1 MFGFITYLAQSAL

-25 AMSHETLH
+25 TMSHETLH

-38 TLLMMVV
+38 TLLAMVV

-71 ESVVAVATNA
+71 ESGVAVATKA
-81 APETVD
+81 ASETVD

-102 GAAFMVVRLAMSWLS
+102 GVAFMVVRLAMSWLS

-125 EHEEL
+125 EQEEL

-154 SRTDMGENRDL
+154 SRTDMDENRDM

-173 VRFGHSWDVLFV
+173 VRFGHSWDVLFI

-285 FATTVYVTRESHD
+285 FATTVYVETKSDD
-298 KDNENSYNNKNW
+298 KVNQLSLDN
-310 KKAVIEIAGSK
+310 
-321 ILLND
+321 
-326 KQVTPEEL
+326 
-334 DACIEEYILQT
+334 
-345 LIYNANDAESVKTYE
+345 
-360 SIYNTLKKN
+360 
-369 RAIDQIYPNGERP
+369 
-382 TSTIHLNGDKIY
+382 
-394 LNGEL
+394 
-399 ISLEDIKKRVEEINS
+399 
-414 HTISITANA
+414 
-423 DANEKHI
+423 
-430 AELKEA
+430 
-436 IHHTGNVLKL
+436 
-446 NSTQD
+446 QD
-451 SDDPTKAKFYAEQ
+451 SDPTKAKFYADQ
-464 VEKIEEQMKFFD
+464 FEKIEEQMKFFD
-476 QMKSEYEAVMKEFEA
+476 EMKSEYEAVMKEFEA
-491 LKDEFEKNDEKAYV
+491 LKDEFEKNDKKAYV
-505 EMQKQFTEMQ
+505 EMQKQFAEMQ
-515 KQFTEFEN
+515 KQFTEMQN
-523 HYGELDSVIAKRMAL
+523 HYGELDSVRAKRMAM

-585 DDKSGEALAKVK
+585 DDKSGEALAKV
-597 ELARQN
+597 EGLARQN

-614 FLPAEESI
+614 FLPAEDSEMQKPQD
-622 NQANESAS
+622 QAE
-630 RAAEAVPNSQSSE
+630 E
-643 SQQKDLAYV
+643 
-652 KVQKMPTFQG
+652 KVEKMPTFQG
-662 GELNKFINWFQANVK
+662 GDLQKFALWVYQSMK
-677 YPKDALDAKVE
+677 YPQEAVDKKIQ
-688 GRVIFSFVVEKDG
+688 GRVIVEFVVAKDG
-701 SLSEFNV
+701 TVSSTKVLNNAPEILS
-708 LQTPDKSLAE
+708 A
-718 EAERVFKASPKDWT
+718 EAERVIKSSPKWK
-732 AGEQNGNKVRVKLTV
+732 AGEHKGKKVNVKFV
-747 PLIFKMPNAVM
+747 IPVVFKVT
-758 MQKVALFSR
+758 K

>member
-25 AMSHETLH
+25 TMSHETLH

-38 TLLMMVV
+38 TLLAMVV
-45 LSAVLPMCRIE
+45 LSAVLPMCRIK
-56 IVREVDAVLTPIVDE
+56 IVQEVETVLTPIVDDM
-71 ESVVAVATNA
+71 SATAVAVDA
-81 APETVD
+81 ALETVD

-93 DALVVIFLI
+93 DALVVIFLL

-125 EHEEL
+125 ESRNL
-130 GEGVRLTVVEK
+130 TDGVTLSIVEK

-185 DLTLIVWWFNPAM
+185 DLALIVWWFNPAM

-285 FATTVYVTRESHD
+285 FATTVYVETKSDD
-298 KDNENSYNNKNW
+298 KVNQLSSDN
-310 KKAVIEIAGSK
+310 
-321 ILLND
+321 
-326 KQVTPEEL
+326 
-334 DACIEEYILQT
+334 
-345 LIYNANDAESVKTYE
+345 
-360 SIYNTLKKN
+360 
-369 RAIDQIYPNGERP
+369 
-382 TSTIHLNGDKIY
+382 
-394 LNGEL
+394 
-399 ISLEDIKKRVEEINS
+399 
-414 HTISITANA
+414 
-423 DANEKHI
+423 
-430 AELKEA
+430 
-436 IHHTGNVLKL
+436 
-446 NSTQD
+446 QD
-451 SDDPTKAKFYAEQ
+451 SDPTKAKFYADQ
-464 VEKIEEQMKFFD
+464 IKKLEEQMKFFD
-476 QMKSEYEAVMKEFEA
+476 EMKSEYEAVMKEFEA
-491 LKDEFEKNDEKAYV
+491 RKDEFEKNDKKAYV

-515 KQFTEFEN
+515 N
-523 HYGELDSVIAKRMAL
+523 HYGELDSVRAKRMAM

-563 TSAEKLEKYF
+563 TSVEKLEKYF

-585 DDKSGEALAKVK
+585 NDEKSRETLDKVR

-614 FLPAEESI
+614 FLPAEDSEI
-622 NQANESAS
+622 QKPQDQAE
-630 RAAEAVPNSQSSE
+630 E
-643 SQQKDLAYV
+643 
-652 KVQKMPTFQG
+652 KVEKMPTFQG
-662 GELNKFINWFQANVK
+662 GDLQKFALWVYQSMK
-677 YPKDALDAKVE
+677 YPQEAVDKKIQ
-688 GRVIFSFVVEKDG
+688 GRVIVEFVVAKDG
-701 SLSEFNV
+701 TVSSTKVLNNAPEILS
-708 LQTPDKSLAE
+708 A
-718 EAERVFKASPKDWT
+718 EAERVIKSSPKWE
-732 AGEQNGNKVRVKLTV
+732 AGEHKGKKVNVKFV
-747 PLIFKMPNAVM
+747 IPVVFKVT
-758 MQKVALFSR
+758 K

>member
-1 MFDFITYLGQSAL
+1 MFGFITYLAQSAL

-25 AMSHETLH
+25 TMSHETLH

-38 TLLMMVV
+38 TLLAMVV

-56 IVREVDAVLTPIVDE
+56 IVREVDAVQTPIVDDM
-71 ESVVAVATNA
+71 SATAVAVDA
-81 APETVD
+81 APETIY
-87 YRPIME
+87 YRHIME
-93 DALVVIFLI
+93 DALVVIFLL

-285 FATTVYVTRESHD
+285 FATTVYVETKSDD
-298 KDNENSYNNKNW
+298 K
-310 KKAVIEIAGSK
+310 VIEK
-321 ILLND
+321 ND
-326 KQVTPEEL
+326 K
-334 DACIEEYILQT
+334 
-345 LIYNANDAESVKTYE
+345 NKTVSNVRLE
-360 SIYNTLKKN
+360 
-369 RAIDQIYPNGERP
+369 
-382 TSTIHLNGDKIY
+382 GDKIY
-394 LNGEL
+394 LNDKEVTYDEL
-399 ISLEDIKKRVEEINS
+399 VTYLESN
-414 HTISITANA
+414 
-423 DANEKHI
+423 
-430 AELKEA
+430 
-436 IHHTGNVLKL
+436 
-446 NSTQD
+446 
-451 SDDPTKAKFYAEQ
+451 KA
-464 VEKIEEQMKFFD
+464 
-476 QMKSEYEAVMKEFEA
+476 
-491 LKDEFEKNDEKAYV
+491 L
-505 EMQKQFTEMQ
+505 
-515 KQFTEFEN
+515 
-523 HYGELDSVIAKRMAL
+523 L
-538 IKEYSK
+538 
-544 NGHAN
+544 
-549 IRLEGGKIYLDGKL
+549 
-563 TSAEKLEKYF
+563 
-573 AENKKL
+573 
-579 INIKVA
+579 NIKVA
-585 DDKSGEALAKVK
+585 NDEKSKETLAKVR

-614 FLPAEESI
+614 FLPAEDSEMQKPQD
-622 NQANESAS
+622 QAE
-630 RAAEAVPNSQSSE
+630 E
-643 SQQKDLAYV
+643 
-652 KVQKMPTFQG
+652 KVEKMPTFQG
-662 GELNKFINWFQANVK
+662 GDLQKFALWVYQNMK
-677 YPKDALDAKVE
+677 YPQEAVDKKIQ
-688 GRVIFSFVVEKDG
+688 GRVIVEFVVAKDG
-701 SLSEFNV
+701 TVSSTKVLNNAPEILS
-708 LQTPDKSLAE
+708 A
-718 EAERVFKASPKDWT
+718 EAERVIKSSPKWE
-732 AGEQNGNKVRVKLTV
+732 AGEHKGKKVNVKFV
-747 PLIFKMPNAVM
+747 IPVVFKVT
-758 MQKVALFSR
+758 K

>member
-1 MFDFITYLGQSAL
+1 MFGFITYLAQSAL

-25 AMSHETLH
+25 TMSHETLH

-38 TLLMMVV
+38 TLLAMVV

-71 ESVVAVATNA
+71 ESGVAVATKA
-81 APETVD
+81 APETVN
-87 YRPIME
+87 YRTIME
-93 DALVVIFLI
+93 DALVVIFLL

-154 SRTDMGENRDL
+154 SRTDMDENRDM

-185 DLTLIVWWFNPAM
+185 DLALIVWWFNPAM

-285 FATTVYVTRESHD
+285 FATTVYVETKSDD
-298 KDNENSYNNKNW
+298 KVNQLSSDN
-310 KKAVIEIAGSK
+310 
-321 ILLND
+321 
-326 KQVTPEEL
+326 
-334 DACIEEYILQT
+334 
-345 LIYNANDAESVKTYE
+345 
-360 SIYNTLKKN
+360 
-369 RAIDQIYPNGERP
+369 
-382 TSTIHLNGDKIY
+382 
-394 LNGEL
+394 
-399 ISLEDIKKRVEEINS
+399 
-414 HTISITANA
+414 
-423 DANEKHI
+423 
-430 AELKEA
+430 
-436 IHHTGNVLKL
+436 
-446 NSTQD
+446 QD
-451 SDDPTKAKFYAEQ
+451 SDPTKAKFYADQ

-476 QMKSEYEAVMKEFEA
+476 EMKSEYEAVMKEFEA
-491 LKDEFEKNDEKAYV
+491 LKDEFEKNDKKAYV
-505 EMQKQFTEMQ
+505 EMQKQYAEMQKQFTEMQ
-515 KQFTEFEN
+515 N
-523 HYGELDSVIAKRMAL
+523 HYGELDSVRAKRMAL

-597 ELARQN
+597 GLARQN

-614 FLPAEESI
+614 FLPAEESEMQKPQD
-622 NQANESAS
+622 QAE
-630 RAAEAVPNSQSSE
+630 E
-643 SQQKDLAYV
+643 
-652 KVQKMPTFQG
+652 KVEKMPTFQG
-662 GELNKFINWFQANVK
+662 GDLQKFALWVYQSMK
-677 YPKDALDAKVE
+677 YPQEAVDKKIQ
-688 GRVIFSFVVEKDG
+688 GRVIVEFVVAKDG
-701 SLSEFNV
+701 TVSSTKVLNNAPEILS
-708 LQTPDKSLAE
+708 A
-718 EAERVFKASPKDWT
+718 EAERVIKSSPKWE
-732 AGEQNGNKVRVKLTV
+732 AGEHKGKKVNVKFV
-747 PLIFKMPNAVM
+747 IPVVFKVT
-758 MQKVALFSR
+758 K

>member
-1 MFDFITYLGQSAL
+1 MFGFITYLAQSAL

-25 AMSHETLH
+25 TMSHETLH

-38 TLLMMVV
+38 TLLAMVV

-71 ESVVAVATNA
+71 ESVVAVATKA
-81 APETVD
+81 APETVN
-87 YRPIME
+87 YRTIME

-148 FRHVVV
+148 FRNVVV

-185 DLTLIVWWFNPAM
+185 DLTLIMWWFNPAM

-285 FATTVYVTRESHD
+285 FATTVYVETKSDD
-298 KDNENSYNNKNW
+298 KVNQLSSDN
-310 KKAVIEIAGSK
+310 
-321 ILLND
+321 
-326 KQVTPEEL
+326 
-334 DACIEEYILQT
+334 
-345 LIYNANDAESVKTYE
+345 
-360 SIYNTLKKN
+360 
-369 RAIDQIYPNGERP
+369 
-382 TSTIHLNGDKIY
+382 
-394 LNGEL
+394 
-399 ISLEDIKKRVEEINS
+399 
-414 HTISITANA
+414 
-423 DANEKHI
+423 
-430 AELKEA
+430 
-436 IHHTGNVLKL
+436 
-446 NSTQD
+446 QD
-451 SDDPTKAKFYAEQ
+451 SDPTKAKFYAEQ

-476 QMKSEYEAVMKEFEA
+476 EMKSEYEAVMKEFEA
-491 LKDEFEKNDEKAYV
+491 LKDEFEKNDKKAYV
-505 EMQKQFTEMQ
+505 EMQKQYAEMQKQFTEMQ
-515 KQFTEFEN
+515 N
-523 HYGELDSVIAKRMAL
+523 HYGELDSVRAKRMAL

-585 DDKSGEALAKVK
+585 DDKSGEALAKV
-597 ELARQN
+597 EGLARQN

-614 FLPAEESI
+614 FLPAEDSEMQKPQD
-622 NQANESAS
+622 QAE
-630 RAAEAVPNSQSSE
+630 E
-643 SQQKDLAYV
+643 
-652 KVQKMPTFQG
+652 KVEKMPTFQG
-662 GELNKFINWFQANVK
+662 GDLQKFALWVYQSMK
-677 YPKDALDAKVE
+677 YPQEAVDKKIQ
-688 GRVIFSFVVEKDG
+688 GRVIVEFVVAKDG
-701 SLSEFNV
+701 TVSSTKVLNNAPEILS
-708 LQTPDKSLAE
+708 A
-718 EAERVFKASPKDWT
+718 EAERVIKSSPKWE
-732 AGEQNGNKVRVKLTV
+732 AGEHKGKKVNVKFV
-747 PLIFKMPNAVM
+747 IPVVFKVT
-758 MQKVALFSR
+758 K

>member
-1 MFDFITYLGQSAL
+1 MFGFITYLAQSAL

-25 AMSHETLH
+25 TMSHETLH

-56 IVREVDAVLTPIVDE
+56 IVQEVETVLTPIVDDM
-71 ESVVAVATNA
+71 SATAVAVDA
-81 APETVD
+81 ASETVD

-93 DALVVIFLI
+93 DALVVIFLL

-125 EHEEL
+125 EYEEL

-154 SRTDMGENRDL
+154 SRTDMDENRDM

-185 DLTLIVWWFNPAM
+185 DLALIVWWFNPAM

-255 ITMMCRKQSSKWQS
+255 ITMMCRKQSSRWQS

-285 FATTVYVTRESHD
+285 FATTVYVETKSDD
-298 KDNENSYNNKNW
+298 KVNQLSSDN
-310 KKAVIEIAGSK
+310 
-321 ILLND
+321 
-326 KQVTPEEL
+326 
-334 DACIEEYILQT
+334 
-345 LIYNANDAESVKTYE
+345 
-360 SIYNTLKKN
+360 
-369 RAIDQIYPNGERP
+369 
-382 TSTIHLNGDKIY
+382 
-394 LNGEL
+394 
-399 ISLEDIKKRVEEINS
+399 
-414 HTISITANA
+414 
-423 DANEKHI
+423 
-430 AELKEA
+430 
-436 IHHTGNVLKL
+436 
-446 NSTQD
+446 QD
-451 SDDPTKAKFYAEQ
+451 SDPTKAKFYAEQ

-476 QMKSEYEAVMKEFEA
+476 EMKSEYEAVMKEFEA
-491 LKDEFEKNDEKAYV
+491 LKDEFEKNDKKAYV
-505 EMQKQFTEMQ
+505 EMQKQYAEMQKQFTEMQ
-515 KQFTEFEN
+515 N
-523 HYGELDSVIAKRMAL
+523 HYGELDSVRAKRMAL

-597 ELARQN
+597 GLARQN

-662 GELNKFINWFQANVK
+662 GDWNKFINWLQANVK

-701 SLSEFNV
+701 SLSEFNI

-718 EAERVFKASPKDWT
+718 EAKRVFKASPKDWT

>member
-1 MFDFITYLGQSAL
+1 MFGFITYLAQSAL

-25 AMSHETLH
+25 TMSHETLH

-38 TLLMMVV
+38 TLLAMVV

-71 ESVVAVATNA
+71 ESGVAVATKA
-81 APETVD
+81 ASETVD

-93 DALVVIFLI
+93 DALVVIFLL
-102 GAAFMVVRLAMSWLS
+102 GVAFMVVRLAMSWLS

-154 SRTDMGENRDL
+154 SRTDMDENRDM

-185 DLTLIVWWFNPAM
+185 DLALIMWWFNPAM

-285 FATTVYVTRESHD
+285 FATTVYVETKSDD
-298 KDNENSYNNKNW
+298 KVNQLSSDN
-310 KKAVIEIAGSK
+310 
-321 ILLND
+321 
-326 KQVTPEEL
+326 
-334 DACIEEYILQT
+334 
-345 LIYNANDAESVKTYE
+345 
-360 SIYNTLKKN
+360 
-369 RAIDQIYPNGERP
+369 
-382 TSTIHLNGDKIY
+382 
-394 LNGEL
+394 
-399 ISLEDIKKRVEEINS
+399 
-414 HTISITANA
+414 
-423 DANEKHI
+423 
-430 AELKEA
+430 
-436 IHHTGNVLKL
+436 
-446 NSTQD
+446 QD
-451 SDDPTKAKFYAEQ
+451 SDPTKAKFYADQ

-476 QMKSEYEAVMKEFEA
+476 EMKSEYEAVMKEFEA

-505 EMQKQFTEMQ
+505 EMQKQYAEMQ
-515 KQFTEFEN
+515 KQFTEMQK
-523 HYGELDSVIAKRMAL
+523 HYGELEPVNAKRMAM

-585 DDKSGEALAKVK
+585 NDEKSRETLAKVR

-614 FLPAEESI
+614 FLPAEDSEMQKPQD
-622 NQANESAS
+622 QAE
-630 RAAEAVPNSQSSE
+630 E
-643 SQQKDLAYV
+643 
-652 KVQKMPTFQG
+652 KVEKMPTFQG
-662 GELNKFINWFQANVK
+662 GDLQKFALWVYQSMK
-677 YPKDALDAKVE
+677 YPQEAVDKKIQ
-688 GRVIFSFVVEKDG
+688 GRVIVEFVVAKDG
-701 SLSEFNV
+701 TVSSTKVLNNAPEILS
-708 LQTPDKSLAE
+708 A
-718 EAERVFKASPKDWT
+718 EAERVIKSSPKWE
-732 AGEQNGNKVRVKLTV
+732 AGEHKGKKVNVKFV
-747 PLIFKMPNAVM
+747 IPVVFKVT
-758 MQKVALFSR
+758 K